1 MEKRNEIHGAL
12 KLDCVFERSE
22 SLCDPFPSV
31 NSNQFDPCDFKEKV
45 IILPSFLSRLLFI
58 NESRRPFAWWLEKN
72 SRFLLFFV
80 SRRPYFFIFT
90 KMWPLIRSLDFHLRE
105 QTTFCLYNFFFKKKI
120 VPRISSFDFHFRG
133 RTTFCDIILL
143 LKKRYYQK
151 FSIADDLLASHL
163 KKRPLI
169 FFCRRP
175 FWPRTFDRGDTR
187 IWFFLHI
194 FFFCLLFFIFFG
206 NEKKTQGAARG
217 PPLFVAGLR
226 QMFDVDSGR
235 LHRPFGGCMAH
246 RRRLLKKK
254 RTKNDEKMT
263 KAMSP
268 TRWNYDVWSSYLNI
282 EKKIIEFDKMFL
294 FQVLSFHK
302 ETRFN
307 FLLLCTSES

>member
-1 MEKRNEIHGAL
+1 MTWK
-12 KLDCVFERSE
+12 
-22 SLCDPFPSV
+22 
-31 NSNQFDPCDFKEKV
+31 
-45 IILPSFLSRLLFI
+45 
-58 NESRRPFAWWLEKN
+58 KN

-194 FFFCLLFFIFFG
+194 FFFCWLFVIFFG
-206 NEKKTQGAARG
+206 NEKKNTGRCAWSAAVRRW
-217 PPLFVAGLR
+217 PTPNV
-226 QMFDVDSGR
+226 
-235 LHRPFGGCMAH
+235 
-246 RRRLLKKK
+246 RRRFRPTPSTVWWLHGSPPPAVEKK